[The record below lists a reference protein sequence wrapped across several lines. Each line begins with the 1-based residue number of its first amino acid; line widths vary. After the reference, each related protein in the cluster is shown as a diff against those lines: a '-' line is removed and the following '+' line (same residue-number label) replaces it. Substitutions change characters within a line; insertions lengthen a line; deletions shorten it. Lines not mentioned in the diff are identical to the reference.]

1 MSNIENFFFSHC
13 TKNPNVFNS
22 MFQLKS
28 KADET
33 KDTIE
38 DLKSIRKGQRKD
50 RIEQLQE
57 EKKD

>member
-1 MSNIENFFFSHC
+1 
-13 TKNPNVFNS
+13 

-38 DLKSIRKGQRKD
+38 ALKIIRKGQKKD
-50 RIEQLQE
+50 CIEQLQE

>member
-1 MSNIENFFFSHC
+1 
-13 TKNPNVFNS
+13 

-38 DLKSIRKGQRKD
+38 DLKSIGKGQRKD
-50 RIEQLQE
+50 RIEQFQE